1 MVPTSTPPHVG
12 GTHVGLLWASPHF
25 GATHV
30 GLSPRGS
37 YPRGTHI
44 DTLPHGS
51 HLRGI
56 HIGASHVGLTH
67 KGATW
72 GGYRLLMSPHVLV
85 RDGTH
90 DVAEKPSVPYHG
102 RSTQNSTEVLGL
114 LNVRDAVKISEEVE
128 LVNQRDCSLRIARS
142 VELDVGEVLCA
153 DATALLRQGALSTS
167 GSAICRRRGALST
180 NGSALGG
187 PWRRLGTIVPGL
199 GCSRGRIVD
208 LRYSL
213 QNRVHGGLESLK
225 LGVRGVSPFLESG
238 EAALPPGVF
247 SFHLGSIV
255 VTLDLVR

>member
-1 MVPTSTPPHVG
+1 MTVRSQELSDRKQIEVRGETFEET
-12 GTHVGLLWASPHF
+12 
-25 GATHV
+25 GAKKRP
-30 GLSPRGS
+30 S
-37 YPRGTHI
+37 I
-44 DTLPHGS
+44 N
-51 HLRGI
+51 
-56 HIGASHVGLTH
+56 
-67 KGATW
+67 
-72 GGYRLLMSPHVLV
+72 SPHVLV
-85 RDGTH
+85 RGGTH

-128 LVNQRDCSLRIARS
+128 LVNQRDCSLRVARS